1 MCCVVSGCLPEC
13 LEDKNL
19 SPPHQSRLESG
30 RKRDRTKET
39 MNERER
45 EKEKQPFSFGPK
57 EYIAH
62 REPMLS
68 SVSVC
73 CGRLSCVLSL
83 WLCSPVLQTCQ
94 WVRDRL
100 TLRHQKGHSC
110 LSLYVSLFF
119 IQTVI
124 PLIQS
129 ISLCQGNCQ
138 GPFEKVLLGRVC
150 SVKEKL

>member
-83 WLCSPVLQTCQ
+83 WTVLTVFSSAADLSVGQRQTDTEAPEGSQLSVPVCITFFHPNCHPFDS
-94 WVRDRL
+94 VY
-100 TLRHQKGHSC
+100 
-110 LSLYVSLFF
+110 LSLS
-119 IQTVI
+119 
-124 PLIQS
+124 
-129 ISLCQGNCQ
+129 G
-138 GPFEKVLLGRVC
+138 
-150 SVKEKL
+150 KLSRTI